1 MLSAQLETSLDS
13 ETKAEIKDEV
23 ESLKIENL
31 QDWKMKRGIFNFFM
45 HLQKVDVYLTTAHIF
60 LNINHRNDLKC
71 LRIYFIL

>member
-31 QDWKMKRGIFNFFM
+31 QDWKMKRGIFNF
-45 HLQKVDVYLTTAHIF
+45 L
-60 LNINHRNDLKC
+60 C
-71 LRIYFIL
+71 IYKK